1 MYYLCTYKLIVYSNY
16 YRRKGRSS
24 YSCLFYVLTVYDCI
38 NTVSCA
44 GLHGSKRL
52 LSNRVTVIRRLL
64 RDQKTVYDL
73 KLLVIFFKKSVMFFK
88 KLVMFYQSLAA
99 LCCFPV
105 YPLIIYKS
113 ALDKICLIQDVKGCI
128 CKISSAYPLYS
139 CCWEK
144 KNDSLSIPL
153 ASDIIFSAITSKSE
167 NIGTTPGR
175 KMTAAIHSDKKIN
188 HPLISKQ

>member
-1 MYYLCTYKLIVYSNY
+1 MS
-16 YRRKGRSS
+16 R
-24 YSCLFYVLTVYDCI
+24 
-38 NTVSCA
+38 A
-44 GLHGSKRL
+44 GSHGGKRFL
-52 LSNRVTVIRRLL
+52 RNRVMAVRRLFTT
-64 RDQKTVYDL
+64 QKTVYDL
-73 KLLVIFFKKSVMFFK
+73 KLLVIFLKKLVMFFK
-88 KLVMFYQSLAA
+88 KSVMFYQSLAA

-105 YPLIIYKS
+105 YPLIIYKT
-113 ALDKICLIQDVKGCI
+113 ALDKIRLIQDVKGCI

-167 NIGTTPGR
+167 NLGTTPGR

-188 HPLISKQ
+188 HPLRSKQ